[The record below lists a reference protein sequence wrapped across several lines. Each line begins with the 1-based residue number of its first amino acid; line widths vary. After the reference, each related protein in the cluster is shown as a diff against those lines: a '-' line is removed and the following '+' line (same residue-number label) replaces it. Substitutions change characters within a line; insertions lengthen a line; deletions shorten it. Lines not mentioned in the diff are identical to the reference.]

1 MLLVP
6 FDISGS
12 ALRITINNSIFW
24 EKRVKSKGAGKIRN
38 ISLLVGSKLG
48 FVISIPILHKI
59 KKFSYTFFSVFMNS
73 LSAFKVKGFKG
84 LEAVCE
90 TASQH
95 GVFLV
100 LTRLI
105 RNVRS
110 KFSNTRCWFG

>member
-1 MLLVP
+1 
-6 FDISGS
+6 
-12 ALRITINNSIFW
+12 
-24 EKRVKSKGAGKIRN
+24 
-38 ISLLVGSKLG
+38 
-48 FVISIPILHKI
+48 
-59 KKFSYTFFSVFMNS
+59 MNS
-73 LSAFKVKGFKG
+73 LSAFKVKGFQG